1 MKVVLIVDLQNSK
14 NTYLNFKFIVDES
27 MTLAQNSIEMIID
40 FTQEVLILHRRSQ
53 SKRKPFVYFGPS
65 CSRKG
70 EIGVINI
77 GYTVHASGQNY
88 HS

>member
-40 FTQEVLILHRRSQ
+40 LTQEV
-53 SKRKPFVYFGPS
+53 P
-65 CSRKG
+65 
-70 EIGVINI
+70 E
-77 GYTVHASGQNY
+77 
-88 HS
+88 